1 MLSTRISPSFEDL
14 LQLGQADAIER
25 RKMVKAFAAGT
36 NAFPDRL
43 DAWHTRP
50 FYIAALGLVRDHLRR
65 RFIDFKLSAHFLDLR
80 GLFFELGR
88 ESLYLFLLLRDRCF
102 QLLNFANFAIE
113 HGGAL
118 CRRAGRATTPR
129 CATRRSRYATTLA
142 RAKIPAKVVVI
153 KVQSNLN
160 NGGAVNRLEVIEDT
174 TDETLKGPAPVSVR
188 DVTDADRTVFVG
200 GEGTNEV
207 ADVSVIGASDHVW
220 SCPCPHGCLL
230 TAINVIEE
238 RLSANCHVVVS
249 QTHSIRVTKREREIT
264 NGSVFAGVNIEK
276 KRGIAKGVVA
286 ESV

>member
-102 QLLNFANFAIE
+102 QLLNFANFAIVQ
-113 HGGAL
+113 GGAL
-118 CRRAGRATTPR
+118 GWRAGRATTLR
-129 CATRRSRYATTLA
+129 GATRRSRCATLA
-142 RAKIPAKVVVI
+142 RAKIKAKLVGI
-153 KVQSNLN
+153 KV
-160 NGGAVNRLEVIEDT
+160 
-174 TDETLKGPAPVSVR
+174 
-188 DVTDADRTVFVG
+188 
-200 GEGTNEV
+200 
-207 ADVSVIGASDHVW
+207 
-220 SCPCPHGCLL
+220 
-230 TAINVIEE
+230 
-238 RLSANCHVVVS
+238 
-249 QTHSIRVTKREREIT
+249 
-264 NGSVFAGVNIEK
+264 
-276 KRGIAKGVVA
+276 
-286 ESV
+286 